1 MRIFIWLRRLLR
13 SNKRPELRRKVQSGG
28 RAACDFEGWIRAYR
42 QRLDSGRGQGRE
54 S

>member
-1 MRIFIWLRRLLR
+1 MRIFIWPRRLLR
-13 SNKRPELRRKVQSGG
+13 SNRRPELRREAQSGG
-28 RAACDFEGWIRAYR
+28 RAPSDFEGWIRAYR